1 MPAGQ
6 APVTLAQADGA
17 GPALDAVYLP
27 PGRSAYVRANGRS
40 GTRYLVTD
48 TGVRFAIH
56 DDEAAHDLGLPAV
69 ALPAPWPMLAALP
82 SGPELSRA
90 NASVAR
96 DSVAG
101 PSTDPR

>member
-1 MPAGQ
+1 MLTATGLPLPAGQ
-6 APVTLAQADGA
+6 APVSLSQADGR

-27 PGRSAYVRANGRS
+27 PGRNAYVRAGA
-40 GTRYLVTD
+40 RYLVTD

-56 DDEAAHDLGLPAV
+56 DDDAAHDLGLRTDPIPV
-69 ALPAPWPMLAALP
+69 PWPMLAVLP

-96 DSVAG
+96 GIVAG
-101 PSTDPR
+101 SS